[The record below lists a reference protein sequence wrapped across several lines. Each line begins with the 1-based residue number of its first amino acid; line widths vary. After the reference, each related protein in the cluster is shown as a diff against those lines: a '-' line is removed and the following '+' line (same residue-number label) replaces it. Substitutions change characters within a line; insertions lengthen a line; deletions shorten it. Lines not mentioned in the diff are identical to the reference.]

1 MNRPKKTPVR
11 SSKLDAFH
19 FYSAALK
26 PVGLTYCEA
35 DQQEIAQKLGRHRRA
50 IDDLCPR
57 FDDLITTARSNKL
70 AVRLGF
76 QDFSQPTCDYSE
88 KESSVIRN
96 TVGNI
101 LSG

>member
-35 DQQEIAQKLGRHRRA
+35 DQQEIAQNSVV
-50 IDDLCPR
+50 IDELST
-57 FDDLITTARSNKL
+57 IYVHGSTT
-70 AVRLGF
+70 
-76 QDFSQPTCDYSE
+76 
-88 KESSVIRN
+88 
-96 TVGNI
+96 
-101 LSG
+101 